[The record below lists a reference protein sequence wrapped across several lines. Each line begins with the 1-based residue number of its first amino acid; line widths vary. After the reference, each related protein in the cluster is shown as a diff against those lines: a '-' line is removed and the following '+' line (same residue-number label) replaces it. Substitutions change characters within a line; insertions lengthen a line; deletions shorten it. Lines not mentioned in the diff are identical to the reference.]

1 MLQPDSGHVHVWR
14 IPLEVSVA
22 VLDRYRSY
30 LSPDERERASRYRFE
45 RHARRFVVARGS
57 LRALLASYL
66 HERPADL
73 AFAVSPYGKPRL
85 WGREGLQFNT
95 THSHELALCAVGR
108 QELGIDVEWVRP
120 LPSMMH
126 IASQSFHPREVV
138 GLRQMGGDGVERAF
152 FRCWS
157 RKEAYIKAVGQG
169 LSIPL
174 DSFAVSI
181 GDDACL
187 LESGGESADGWRI
200 VNLDAGPDY
209 AAALAVAAP
218 EIHIDDRL
226 WEHAGAHPR
235 WLAAGALRRS

>member
-1 MLQPDSGHVHVWR
+1 MLPPENGHVHVWR
-14 IPLEVSVA
+14 IPLEVSA
-22 VLDRYRSY
+22 AALDRYRSY
-30 LSPDERERASRYRFE
+30 LSPDECERASRYLFE
-45 RHARRFVVARGS
+45 RHSRRYVVARGS

-66 HERPADL
+66 DERPTDL
-73 AFAVSPYGKPRL
+73 AFVVSPYGKPRL
-85 WGREGLQFNT
+85 CGREGFHFNM

-138 GLRQMGGDGVERAF
+138 RLRQLGGDGVERAF

-157 RKEAYIKAVGQG
+157 RKEAYIKALGQG

-187 LESGGESADGWRI
+187 LESAGESADGWRI

-209 AAALAVAAP
+209 AAALALAAP
-218 EIHIDDRL
+218 GIHIDDRL
-226 WEHAGAHPR
+226 WEE
-235 WLAAGALRRS
+235 